1 MKRIKVFFLL
11 LITTG
16 AVTFSASK
24 SVMLK
29 PDYDVERVVGEVD
42 LWDYTPFAP
51 GNLLYKFEKA
61 PSISISEDY
70 PTLDGA
76 TAGYPIYGSIVQ
88 AVYKGLDDD
97 TIWEYVQCNTTPYA
111 YERLINKEV
120 DAIFVLEPSKKQL
133 EAAKKAGVELELI
146 PIGKEAFIF
155 FVNKENKVSNLS
167 VKQIQEIYTKKITNW
182 NKVGGR
188 SLAIQA
194 FQRPENSGSQTIM
207 ENRVMKGIKMTP
219 PLKEEFFMGM
229 GGIIRGVADYR
240 NYEGSIGYS
249 FRYYTTGMNKND
261 NIKILSID
269 NVEPSIENIK
279 SGKYPYTVNFYLVTR
294 KDVKNKNLDMLIEW
308 ILSDEGQEVV
318 EKTGYVPIK

>member
-167 VKQIQEIYTKKITNW
+167 VKQIQEIYTKK
-182 NKVGGR
+182 
-188 SLAIQA
+188 
-194 FQRPENSGSQTIM
+194 SQTIM

-318 EKTGYVPIK
+318 EKTGYVPVK

>member
-1 MKRIKVFFLL
+1 MKKAKLFFLL
-11 LITTG
+11 LMTTG
-16 AVTFSASK
+16 IVTFSAAK

-29 PDYDVERVVGEVD
+29 PDYDVERVVGEID
-42 LWDYTPFAP
+42 LWEYTPFAP
-51 GNLLYKFEKA
+51 DNLLYKFEKA

-70 PTLDGA
+70 PKLDGA

-88 AVYKGLDDD
+88 AVYKGLDSG

-111 YERLINKEV
+111 YNRLINKEV
-120 DAIFVLEPSKKQL
+120 DAIFVLEPSEKQL
-133 EAAKKAGVELELI
+133 EAAKKAGVELEMI

-155 FVNKENKVSNLS
+155 FVNKENKANNLS
-167 VKQIQEIYTKKITNW
+167 VKQIQDIYTKKITNW
-182 NKVGGR
+182 NKAGGG
-188 SLAIQA
+188 SLKIQA

-207 ENRVMKGIKMTP
+207 ENRVMKGLKMAEP
-219 PLKEEFFMGM
+219 MKEEFFMGM

-249 FRYYTTGMNKND
+249 FRYYTTGMNKNN

-269 NVEPSIENIK
+269 NVEPTVENIK

-294 KDVKNKNLDMLIEW
+294 KDVKNKNLDMLIKW
-308 ILSDEGQEVV
+308 ILSDEGQKVV
-318 EKTGYVPIK
+318 EKTGYVPVK

>member
-88 AVYKGLDDD
+88 AVYKGLNEETVKD
-97 TIWEYVQCNTTPYA
+97 YVQCNTTPVA

-155 FVNKENKVSNLS
+155 FVNNL
-167 VKQIQEIYTKKITNW
+167 T
-182 NKVGGR
+182 
-188 SLAIQA
+188 
-194 FQRPENSGSQTIM
+194 
-207 ENRVMKGIKMTP
+207 
-219 PLKEEFFMGM
+219 
-229 GGIIRGVADYR
+229 
-240 NYEGSIGYS
+240 S
-249 FRYYTTGMNKND
+249 F
-261 NIKILSID
+261 
-269 NVEPSIENIK
+269 
-279 SGKYPYTVNFYLVTR
+279 
-294 KDVKNKNLDMLIEW
+294 
-308 ILSDEGQEVV
+308 
-318 EKTGYVPIK
+318 

>member
-11 LITTG
+11 LITRG

-24 SVMLK
+24 SIMLK
-29 PDYDVERVVGEVD
+29 PDYDVARVVGAVD

-133 EAAKKAGVELELI
+133 EAAKKAGVDLGVLRI
-146 PIGKEAFIF
+146 VKETCIF

-167 VKQIQEIYTKKITNW
+167 VKQIQELYTKRLPNW
-182 NKVGGR
+182 NKAGW
-188 SLAIQA
+188 
-194 FQRPENSGSQTIM
+194 
-207 ENRVMKGIKMTP
+207 K
-219 PLKEEFFMGM
+219 
-229 GGIIRGVADYR
+229 
-240 NYEGSIGYS
+240 
-249 FRYYTTGMNKND
+249 
-261 NIKILSID
+261 
-269 NVEPSIENIK
+269 
-279 SGKYPYTVNFYLVTR
+279 
-294 KDVKNKNLDMLIEW
+294 
-308 ILSDEGQEVV
+308 
-318 EKTGYVPIK
+318 

>member
-24 SVMLK
+24 SIMLK

-133 EAAKKAGVELELI
+133 EAAKKAEPNVRKLI
-146 PIGKEAFIF
+146 KEFI
-155 FVNKENKVSNLS
+155 VS
-167 VKQIQEIYTKKITNW
+167 
-182 NKVGGR
+182 
-188 SLAIQA
+188 
-194 FQRPENSGSQTIM
+194 F
-207 ENRVMKGIKMTP
+207 
-219 PLKEEFFMGM
+219 
-229 GGIIRGVADYR
+229 
-240 NYEGSIGYS
+240 
-249 FRYYTTGMNKND
+249 
-261 NIKILSID
+261 
-269 NVEPSIENIK
+269 
-279 SGKYPYTVNFYLVTR
+279 
-294 KDVKNKNLDMLIEW
+294 
-308 ILSDEGQEVV
+308 
-318 EKTGYVPIK
+318 